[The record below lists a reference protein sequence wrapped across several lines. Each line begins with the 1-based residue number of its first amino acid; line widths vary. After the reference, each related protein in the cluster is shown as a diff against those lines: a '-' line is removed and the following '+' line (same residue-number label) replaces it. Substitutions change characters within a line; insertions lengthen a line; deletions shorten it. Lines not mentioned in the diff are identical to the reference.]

1 MRVLGIDIGS
11 KKIGIAISNQE
22 MTLATPLTVVHRRSQ
37 KSEDHKA
44 IMSIAHEWEVELLVV
59 GIPLSLDGSL
69 GIAAE
74 NVLQEIEHLERN
86 TGIPVDTFD
95 ERFTT
100 ISAKQVLHD
109 QGVSEKEQK
118 NIIDQVA
125 ASIILQAWLDHKMSA
140 SSSIKE
146 VVSD

>member
-22 MTLATPLTVVHRRSQ
+22 MTLATPLTVVHRSSQ
-37 KSEDHKA
+37 TSEDHETIKG
-44 IMSIAHEWEVELLVV
+44 IAHEWEVELLVV
-59 GIPLSLDGSL
+59 GMPLSLDGSL
-69 GIAAE
+69 GAAAE
-74 NVLQEIEHLERN
+74 NVLQEIKHLERN

-100 ISAKQVLHD
+100 TTAKQILHD

-118 NIIDQVA
+118 NVIDQVA
-125 ASIILQAWLDHKMSA
+125 ASIILQTWLDHKIST
-140 SSSIKE
+140 SGSFKE
-146 VVSD
+146 VASD

>member
-22 MTLATPLTVVHRRSQ
+22 MTLAPPLTVVHRSSQ
-37 KSEDHKA
+37 ISEDHKT
-44 IMSIAHEWEVELLVV
+44 IKGIVHEWEVELLVV
-59 GIPLSLDGSL
+59 GMPLSLDGSK
-69 GIAAE
+69 GVAAE
-74 NVLQEIEHLERN
+74 NVLQEVKHLERN
-86 TGIPVDTFD
+86 IGIPVDTFD

-100 ISAKQVLHD
+100 TTAKQILHD

-125 ASIILQAWLDHKMSA
+125 ASIILQAWLDHKISDSA
-140 SSSIKE
+140 SLKE
-146 VVSD
+146 VASD

>member
-1 MRVLGIDIGS
+1 LRVLGIDIGS

-22 MTLATPLTVVHRRSQ
+22 MTLATPLTVVHRSSQ
-37 KSEDHKA
+37 KSEDHKT
-44 IMSIAHEWEVELLVV
+44 IKSIAHEWEVELLVV
-59 GIPLSLDGSL
+59 GMPLSLDGSL
-69 GIAAE
+69 GAAAE
-74 NVLQEIEHLERN
+74 NVLQEIKHLERN

-100 ISAKQVLHD
+100 TSAKQILHD

-118 NIIDQVA
+118 NVIDQVA
-125 ASIILQAWLDHKMSA
+125 ASIILQAWLDHKMGASA
-140 SSSIKE
+140 SLKE

>member
-22 MTLATPLTVVHRRSQ
+22 MTLATPLTVVHRSSQ
-37 KSEDHKA
+37 TIEDHETIKG
-44 IMSIAHEWEVELLVV
+44 IAHEWEVELLVV
-59 GIPLSLDGSL
+59 GMPLSLDGSL
-69 GIAAE
+69 GVAAE

>member
-22 MTLATPLTVVHRRSQ
+22 MTLATPLTVVHRSSQ
-37 KSEDHKA
+37 TSEDHETIKG
-44 IMSIAHEWEVELLVV
+44 IAHEWEVELLVV
-59 GIPLSLDGSL
+59 GMPLSLDGSL
-69 GIAAE
+69 GAAAE
-74 NVLQEIEHLERN
+74 NVLQEITHLERN
-86 TGIPVDTFD
+86 TGISVDTFD

-100 ISAKQVLHD
+100 TTAKQILHD

-125 ASIILQAWLDHKMSA
+125 ASIILQAWLDHKISA
-140 SSSIKE
+140 SEPLKE
-146 VVSD
+146 VASD

>member
-22 MTLATPLTVVHRRSQ
+22 ITLATPLTVVHRSSQ
-37 KSEDHKA
+37 TSEDHETIKG
-44 IMSIAHEWEVELLVV
+44 IAHEWEVELLVV
-59 GIPLSLDGSL
+59 GMPLSLDGSL
-69 GIAAE
+69 GAAAE
-74 NVLQEIEHLERN
+74 NVLHEITHLERN
-86 TGIPVDTFD
+86 TGISVDTFD

-100 ISAKQVLHD
+100 TTAKQILHD

-125 ASIILQAWLDHKMSA
+125 ASIILQAWLDHKISA
-140 SSSIKE
+140 SEPLKE
-146 VVSD
+146 VASD

>member
-22 MTLATPLTVVHRRSQ
+22 MTLATPLTVVHRSSQ
-37 KSEDHKA
+37 TSEDHETIKR
-44 IMSIAHEWEVELLVV
+44 IAHEWEVELLVV
-59 GIPLSLDGSL
+59 GMPLSLDGSL
-69 GIAAE
+69 GAAAE
-74 NVLQEIEHLERN
+74 NVLQEIKHLERN

-100 ISAKQVLHD
+100 TTAKQILHD

-118 NIIDQVA
+118 NVIDQVA
-125 ASIILQAWLDHKMSA
+125 ASIILQTWLDHKIST
-140 SSSIKE
+140 SGSFKE
-146 VVSD
+146 VASD